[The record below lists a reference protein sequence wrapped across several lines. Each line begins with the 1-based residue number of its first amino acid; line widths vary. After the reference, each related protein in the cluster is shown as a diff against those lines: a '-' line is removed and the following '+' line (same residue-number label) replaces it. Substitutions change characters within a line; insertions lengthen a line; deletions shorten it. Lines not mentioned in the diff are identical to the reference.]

1 MPLRKADVTGTKRFE
16 DGEEWLEL
24 RVELT
29 KGEGDR
35 LRDLTASY
43 RLPADVIGT
52 ADAASV
58 EIRQRVA
65 EGNRALFDFLAVAWS
80 LPDEPTAAT
89 YAALDEES
97 GRWVDECI
105 EAVLHERRERA
116 VKNGRTSKKRTAR
129 ASSSAR
135 AAASS

>member
-24 RVELT
+24 RLELT
-29 KGEGDR
+29 KGEADR

-65 EGNRALFDFLAVAWS
+65 EGNRALFEFLAIAWS
-80 LPDEPTAAT
+80 LEDDPTGAA
-89 YAALDEES
+89 YATLDEDS
-97 GRWVDECI
+97 GKWVDECI
-105 EAVLHERRERA
+105 ATVLRERRERA
-116 VKNGRTSKKRTAR
+116 EKNGRTSKKRTAR